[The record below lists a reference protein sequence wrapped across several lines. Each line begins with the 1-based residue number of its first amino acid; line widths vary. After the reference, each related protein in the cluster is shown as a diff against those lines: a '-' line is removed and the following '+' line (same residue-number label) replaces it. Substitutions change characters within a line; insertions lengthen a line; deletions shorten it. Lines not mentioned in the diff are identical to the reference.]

1 MTLKEFVS
9 DTSGLADDVYALMVQ
24 YNSFTGRATRRTA
37 RTATAAG
44 CK

>member
-9 DTSGLADDVYALMVQ
+9 DTSGLADDVHALMVQ
-24 YNSFTGRATRRTA
+24 YKSFTGRATRRTA